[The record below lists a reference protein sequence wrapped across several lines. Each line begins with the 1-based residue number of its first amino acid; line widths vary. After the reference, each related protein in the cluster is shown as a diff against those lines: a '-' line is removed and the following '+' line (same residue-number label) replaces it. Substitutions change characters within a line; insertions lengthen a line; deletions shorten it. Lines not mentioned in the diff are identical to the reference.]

1 MLFLSL
7 TSNNIFSLLLCTKT
21 GNNNFDEVE
30 GIITGGNLA
39 IIATTLGTWYE
50 IDVKDKILF
59 LEDVEEPVGSIH
71 RMLTHLKNCGK
82 LNECKAII
90 FGNFADCGNKYDE
103 NYKESTGQ
111 KSSTSL

>member
-1 MLFLSL
+1 MVHKNPDYIEISVLE
-7 TSNNIFSLLLCTKT
+7 T

-71 RMLTHLKNCGK
+71 RMLTHWRIV
-82 LNECKAII
+82 E
-90 FGNFADCGNKYDE
+90 
-103 NYKESTGQ
+103 T
-111 KSSTSL
+111 